1 MYLKMWAV
9 LHTLWQIFG
18 GVALTEIPGLLRVSF
33 TVICEEK
40 KPETKQTAVVQDCS
54 IFNADIKGETDAR
67 LTSARKNIYK
77 KNK

>member
-1 MYLKMWAV
+1 M
-9 LHTLWQIFG
+9 
-18 GVALTEIPGLLRVSF
+18 EIPGLLRVSF

-40 KPETKQTAVVQDCS
+40 TKTKQTAVVQDCS
-54 IFNADIKGETDAR
+54 IFNADIEGADAR